1 MRGLYRPEQRWGT
14 LRKTAAC
21 GLLGLGALL
30 VALHVAPHRIQEVQL
45 GQSVNV
51 QASYPKMKGLLS
63 SSSLKWQV
71 PKRFNARSSFSGSP
85 QNRFLSNAIAD
96 IGVVGS
102 DKEGLLDVSRMQ
114 RAEKGSGISIP
125 ENKRKKIAI
134 IGSGL
139 AGMVTAMDLADAGH
153 QVDIYESRQFVGGK
167 VGSWVDK
174 DGNHIEMGLH
184 VFFGCYYNLFGI
196 MRRVGAFKNL
206 RLKEH
211 THTFVNEGG
220 GLGALDFRMGGIG
233 APINGLKA
241 FATSEQLNLMDKFYN
256 AVALATSPVVKA
268 LFNFDAA
275 MEDVRALDD
284 ISFTEWFMRQGGS
297 RGSIN
302 RMWDPIALALGFIDC
317 DHISARCMLT
327 IFQLFAVRSE
337 ASVLRMLEGSPH
349 EYLHKPITQYLED
362 RGTTFSLGR
371 RVKEFVFE
379 KDETGRPTKIKGF
392 VASTPGGNAEDE
404 MLQYDTVV
412 AALDVPG
419 IQKLLDDDM
428 RKVPEFKRIEELDAV
443 PVATVQLRF
452 NGWVT
457 ELNDKELM
465 KTVNDRQGDGKAPG
479 MDNLL
484 YSADVDFSCFA
495 DLALTSP
502 GDYYKPNEG
511 SLMQCVLTPGDK
523 YMPMTTEEIAKAT
536 LDQVHKLFPSSREL
550 ECTWTNVVKLGESLY
565 REAPGKDRFR
575 PPQKTP
581 VDGFYLA
588 GSYTYQDYIDSME
601 GATKSGL
608 LAADA
613 ILADTLNGP
622 PSGGIDATSSNGRTV
637 QGIKEPELTMASMTS

>member
-1 MRGLYRPEQRWGT
+1 MLYPIFR
-14 LRKTAAC
+14 RKPRSNFFVALLCAGALIVLVLALKCGFVATSLSATGPISQTAAFKTVS
-21 GLLGLGALL
+21 GISRLSQQMYGGPYS
-30 VALHVAPHRIQEVQL
+30 HGIKDHRAVVRAGE
-45 GQSVNV
+45 
-51 QASYPKMKGLLS
+51 
-63 SSSLKWQV
+63 
-71 PKRFNARSSFSGSP
+71 F
-85 QNRFLSNAIAD
+85 AD

-102 DKEGLLDVSRMQ
+102 DKEGLLDTSRMQ
-114 RAEKGSGISIP
+114 RAENGPGIKLP
-125 ENKRKKIAI
+125 EDKRQRIAV

-153 QVDIYESRQFVGGK
+153 KVDIIESRQFPGGK

-174 DGNHIEMGLH
+174 DGNHVEMGLH

-196 MRRVGAFKNL
+196 MRRVGAFQNL

-220 GLGALDFRMGGIG
+220 ELGALDFRMGGIG
-233 APINGLKA
+233 APLNGLKA
-241 FATSEQLNLMDKFYN
+241 FATSAQLNLQDKFFN

-268 LFNFDAA
+268 LIDFDGA
-275 MEDVRALDD
+275 MEDVRELDS
-284 ISFTEWFMRQGGS
+284 ITFTEWFMRQGGS
-297 RGSIN
+297 RGSIE

-337 ASVLRMLEGSPH
+337 ASVLRMLTGSPH
-349 EYLHKPITQYLED
+349 EYLHKPIIDYLEE
-362 RGTTFSLGR
+362 RGVSLQLGR
-371 RVKEFVFE
+371 RVKEILYE
-379 KDETGRPTKIKGF
+379 QDENGLPTKVTGF
-392 VASTPGGNAEDE
+392 VASTPGGNAADE
-404 MLQYDTVV
+404 SMKYDKVV

-419 IQKLLDDDM
+419 IQKLLDDPNL
-428 RKVPEFKRIEELDAV
+428 RKVDEFERIYELDAV

-457 ELNDKELM
+457 ELNDEDLM
-465 KTVNDRQGDGKAPG
+465 KTVNDNQGDGNAPG

-502 GDYYKPNEG
+502 DDYYKKGEG

-523 YMPMTTEEIAKAT
+523 YMPMSTEEIAERT
-536 LDQVHKLFPSSREL
+536 LEMVHKLFPSSRKL
-550 ECTWTNVVKLGESLY
+550 KCTWTNVVKLGESLY

-575 PPQKTP
+575 PQQRTP
-581 VDGFYLA
+581 VENFYLA

-613 ILADTLNGP
+613 IIEDTLKGSST
-622 PSGGIDATSSNGRTV
+622 SGRPA
-637 QGIKEPELTMASMTS
+637 ELNSTPVAVAA